1 MDIRAKFVYLM
12 DELLLNICISVL
24 SWYEDCDDDNDVEH
38 YENGMYLLFFGI
50 HFIS

>member
-1 MDIRAKFVYLM
+1 MD
-12 DELLLNICISVL
+12 DLLLNVYISVL
-24 SWYEDCDDDNDVEH
+24 SWHEDDGDGVDGDDTEN

>member
-1 MDIRAKFVYLM
+1 MD
-12 DELLLNICISVL
+12 DLLLNIYISVL
-24 SWYEDCDDDNDVEH
+24 FWHEDDGDGFDDDDTEN